1 MGVKGSHFQSLLLF
15 LFFVSGGLLC
25 IDAHDKH
32 KYIVYLGDKVHDSV
46 DVVGSH
52 HDLLSEIL
60 GSNDAAKESIY
71 HSYTKSMNAFAA
83 FLTEEEAEEL
93 SELDGVL
100 YVFKCKTRKLH
111 TTRTWDFVGLTDQ
124 AKRNLAVESNIV
136 IAVIDSGITPSS
148 PSFNDTG
155 YGPPPSKFRGTCGP
169 FANFTCNNKI
179 IGGQYFRMDKN
190 IPKGEYAS
198 PLDFIGHGTHT
209 SSTAA
214 GVNVETNFYGLATG
228 TAHGGVPS
236 ARIAMYKVCWGDGTC
251 NDEDTFAAFDAAIYD
266 GVDIINL
273 SLGQSPG
280 HHVTDAIAVGSFHAM
295 RYGILTAA
303 SAGNDGP
310 FHRTVVNYAPWLL
323 TVGGSTID
331 RQFKSD
337 LKLGNGKTYSG
348 FAINPYDMEGVSY
361 PLILGVDAATDSTKN
376 ILATRCMQGQ
386 LSSMVEGKIVFC
398 TATDGV
404 APSDETVK
412 AAGGVGAIFQLYT
425 ATPQATSSL
434 VLPGTMVSPEDGEA
448 IKDYIQNDASPVAV
462 IHKSYE
468 ANVTAPTMFAFSS
481 RGPNPV
487 YKSIL
492 KPDLVAPGLDVLAAY
507 PDAQSVTRYP
517 EDDRH
522 AKYIIQSGT
531 SMAAP
536 HATAAAAYVKSFHP
550 TWSPAAIK
558 SALITTA
565 KVMTPG
571 NTITKD
577 DEYAYGAGQI
587 DPVKAVDPGL
597 VYNANQQSYLNFLC
611 AKHPDMDA
619 IRVFAVSKNVDCSKF
634 PAAEGYDALNY
645 PTFQYIVEDVSKP
658 SVAEFQRYVT
668 NVGSGPATYQ
678 VTVKAPEGVQVTV
691 SPSTL
696 SFISPY
702 QKQQFKVTVKTSAV
716 TGDVYAVSGSLVWS
730 DGVHSVRS
738 PIVVHY
744 AY

>member
-1 MGVKGSHFQSLLLF
+1 MDEPMEKSDKQLHAQHFNLHKMSWKLNILTSRRSLLIHSMEPLPCSIPSSQNHPPLACTKGSSHY
-15 LFFVSGGLLC
+15 GGEGLVLP
-25 IDAHDKH
+25 

-60 GSNDAAKESIY
+60 GRY
-71 HSYTKSMNAFAA
+71 HS
-83 FLTEEEAEEL
+83 
-93 SELDGVL
+93 
-100 YVFKCKTRKLH
+100 KLPKLQRH
-111 TTRTWDFVGLTDQ
+111 
-124 AKRNLAVESNIV
+124 S
-136 IAVIDSGITPSS
+136 
-148 PSFNDTG
+148 
-155 YGPPPSKFRGTCGP
+155 
-169 FANFTCNNKI
+169 KI

-214 GVNVETNFYGLATG
+214 GVNVETNFYGLASG

-323 TVGGSTID
+323 TVGASTID

-337 LKLGNGKTYSG
+337 LKLGNGKTYS
-348 FAINPYDMEGVSY
+348 VS
-361 PLILGVDAATDSTKN
+361 
-376 ILATRCMQGQ
+376 
-386 LSSMVEGKIVFC
+386 
-398 TATDGV
+398 
-404 APSDETVK
+404 
-412 AAGGVGAIFQLYT
+412 GGCH
-425 ATPQATSSL
+425 PQ
-434 VLPGTMVSPEDGEA
+434 
-448 IKDYIQNDASPVAV
+448 
-462 IHKSYE
+462 SYE

-536 HATAAAAYVKSFHP
+536 HVTAAAAYVKSFHP

-597 VYNANQQSYLNFLC
+597 VYDANQQSYLNFLC

-716 TGDVYAVSGSLVWS
+716 TGDAYAVSGSLVWS
-730 DGVHSVRS
+730 DGVHSVKS